1 MITKEEVGAI
11 LRRAAMS
18 VPCDMCV
25 RREAIEQGE
34 IVDLDTARQH
44 KIHGVTSG
52 ALETHPT
59 DHPVML
65 VRVLVVSLSQLRL
78 LSVAMHEGWASQGLI
93 DNLDKSIDML
103 EHVEAVLRER
113 AS

>member
-1 MITKEEVGAI
+1 MISKEEVGAI
-11 LRRAAMS
+11 LRRALDA
-18 VPCDMCV
+18 PCARCGQ
-25 RREAIEQGE
+25 REATSQGE
-34 IVDLDTARQH
+34 VVDLDTARQR
-44 KIHGVTSG
+44 KNSG
-52 ALETHPT
+52 NGSFPPERYPT

-93 DNLDKSIDML
+93 DNLDKSIDMI
-103 EHVEAVLRER
+103 EHVEAALRER